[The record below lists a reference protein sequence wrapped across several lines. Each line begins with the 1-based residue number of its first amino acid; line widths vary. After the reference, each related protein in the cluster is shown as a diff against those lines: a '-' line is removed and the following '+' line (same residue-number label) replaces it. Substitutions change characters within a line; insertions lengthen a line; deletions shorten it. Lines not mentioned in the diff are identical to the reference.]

1 MAGRRQL
8 GTPRKR
14 GDGEKSLRL
23 VILILSSHGDPGCE
37 RLIHGGGR
45 RAGGGGGSF
54 VDVGA
59 SAAARGHGTAAAV
72 RFVSSRPVF
81 RIYSLA

>member
-37 RLIHGGGR
+37 RLIHGGG
-45 RAGGGGGSF
+45 SF

>member
-45 RAGGGGGSF
+45 RFLRRCRRLSGGARPWHGSR
-54 VDVGA
+54 
-59 SAAARGHGTAAAV
+59 STV
-72 RFVSSRPVF
+72 RLLPSRLP
-81 RIYSLA
+81 YL

>member
-45 RAGGGGGSF
+45 RAGGGSF